1 MSQLKRKLPDWIDAF
16 MLYTENSEPPRLFR
30 KWTAISTLASAMQR
44 KIRVD
49 WGNALVF
56 YPNLYIVLVGP
67 SATGKGTAMNPA
79 QEIIHDLGTIRISAQ
94 ATSLQALIRRLKET
108 NLTDI
113 DMVTGEQQYHSSMTI
128 FSKEFTVFLGYHNRE
143 LMSALCDWY
152 DCDRKWVYETISRK
166 KEEIVG
172 VWVNLIAGTTP
183 DLIQS
188 SLPIESI
195 GGGLTSRIIFVYEE
209 TKEKLVVLPTQT
221 QKELELK
228 QYLIHDL
235 EKVSRLSGS
244 FKWTE
249 NFSNAWS
256 DWCYYAD
263 NNPPFYDSKFDG
275 YTGRRR
281 AHVMKLAMVVSASH
295 GKHDLILSKDD
306 LDEAINLLIEVEVKM
321 PLVFR
326 GVGRSDTA
334 SMMHKVVTFLEHSAT
349 DEIPFYQFARHF
361 SNDMDKIQMDNIIY
375 SLESMKRI
383 KYIKRPGA
391 DDMIKRLSMEDDE
404 IVKKSNDLI
413 PDPEP
418 EDL

>member
-1 MSQLKRKLPDWIDAF
+1 MSQLKRKLPNWIDAF
-16 MLYTENSEPPRLFR
+16 MLYTENSEPPKLFR
-30 KWTAISTLASAMQR
+30 KWTAISTLASVMQR

-49 WGNALVF
+49 WGNALTF

-79 QEIIHDLGTIRISAQ
+79 QEIIHDLGTVRISAQ

-188 SLPIESI
+188 SLPYESI

-209 TKEKLVVLPTQT
+209 VKDKLVVLPTQT

-249 NFSNAWS
+249 EFASAWS

-263 NNPPFYDSKFDG
+263 KHPPFYDTKFDG
-275 YTGRRR
+275 YMGRRR
-281 AHVMKLAMVVSASH
+281 TNVMKLTMVMSAAH
-295 GKHDLILSKDD
+295 GRHDLVLAKDD
-306 LDEAINLLIEVEVKM
+306 LDDAISTIEEVEIKM

-326 GVGRSDTA
+326 GVGKSDMA
-334 SMMHKVVTFLEHSAT
+334 SMMHKVIIFLEGSAT
-349 DEIPFYQFARHF
+349 AEIPFYQFARHF
-361 SNDMDKIQMDNIIY
+361 SNDMDKIQMNSIIY
-375 SLESMKRI
+375 SLEDMKRI
-383 KYIKRPGA
+383 KYIRKPGA
-391 DDMIKRLSMEDDE
+391 DDVIKILELEVEDDE
-404 IVKKSNDLI
+404 TK
-413 PDPEP
+413 
-418 EDL
+418 